1 MERDRNVDQV
11 VETGLGSVGKLKIL
25 RLLLER
31 PNHAFTRYEIG
42 KRVSNDPTS
51 IRNDLQTLVQ
61 IKWVTEFK
69 VQHLSK
75 YSINLNNEVVERL
88 ATFFR
93 ELRRI
98 Q

>member
-1 MERDRNVDQV
+1 MERDKNVDRA
-11 VETGLGSVGKLKIL
+11 VEKGLGSVGKLKIL

-42 KRVSNDPTS
+42 KNVSNDPTS
-51 IRNDLQTLVQ
+51 IRNDLQALVQ

-75 YSINLNNEVVERL
+75 YSINLNNDIVKRL
-88 ATFFR
+88 AHFFR
-93 ELRRI
+93 ELRHI

>member
-1 MERDRNVDQV
+1 MERDKNVDRT
-11 VETGLGSVGKLKIL
+11 VEKGLGSVGKLKIL

-42 KRVSNDPTS
+42 KNVSNDPTS
-51 IRNDLQTLVQ
+51 IRNDLQALVQ

-75 YSINLNNEVVERL
+75 YSINLNNEIVKRL
-88 ATFFR
+88 AHFFR
-93 ELRRI
+93 ELRHI

>member
-1 MERDRNVDQV
+1 MERDKNVDRA
-11 VETGLGSVGKLKIL
+11 VEKGLGSVGKLKIL

-42 KRVSNDPTS
+42 KNVSNDPTS
-51 IRNDLQTLVQ
+51 IRRDLQALVQ

-75 YSINLNNEVVERL
+75 YSINLNNEIVKRL
-88 ATFFR
+88 AHFFR
-93 ELRRI
+93 ELRHI

>member
-1 MERDRNVDQV
+1 MERDKNVDRT
-11 VETGLGSVGKLKIL
+11 VEKGLGSVGKLKIL

-42 KRVSNDPTS
+42 KNVSNDPTS
-51 IRNDLQTLVQ
+51 IRNDLQALVK

-75 YSINLNNEVVERL
+75 YSINLNNEIVKRL
-88 ATFFR
+88 AHFFR
-93 ELRRI
+93 ELRHI

>member
-1 MERDRNVDQV
+1 MERDKNVDRA
-11 VETGLGSVGKLKIL
+11 VEKGLGSVGKLKIL

-42 KRVSNDPTS
+42 KNVSNDPTS
-51 IRNDLQTLVQ
+51 IRNDLQALVQ

-75 YSINLNNEVVERL
+75 YSINLNNEIVKRL
-88 ATFFR
+88 AHFFR
-93 ELRRI
+93 ELRHI

>member
-1 MERDRNVDQV
+1 MERDKNVDRA
-11 VETGLGSVGKLKIL
+11 VEKGLGSVGKLKIL

-42 KRVSNDPTS
+42 KNVSNDPIS

-75 YSINLNNEVVERL
+75 YSINLNNEIVKRL
-88 ATFFR
+88 AHFFR
-93 ELRRI
+93 ELRHI

>member
-1 MERDRNVDQV
+1 MERDKNVDRA
-11 VETGLGSVGKLKIL
+11 VEKGLGSVGKLKIL

-42 KRVSNDPTS
+42 KNVSNDPTS
-51 IRNDLQTLVQ
+51 IRNDLQVLVQ

-75 YSINLNNEVVERL
+75 YSINLNNEIVKRL
-88 ATFFR
+88 AHFFR
-93 ELRRI
+93 ELRHI

>member
-1 MERDRNVDQV
+1 MERDKNVNRA
-11 VETGLGSVGKLKIL
+11 VEKGLGSVGKLKIL

-42 KRVSNDPTS
+42 KNVSNDPTS
-51 IRNDLQTLVQ
+51 IRNDLQALVQ

-75 YSINLNNEVVERL
+75 YSINLNNEIVKRL
-88 ATFFR
+88 AHFFR
-93 ELRRI
+93 ELRHI

>member
-1 MERDRNVDQV
+1 MERDKNVDRT
-11 VETGLGSVGKLKIL
+11 VEKGLGSVGKLKIL

-42 KRVSNDPTS
+42 KNVSNDPIS

-75 YSINLNNEVVERL
+75 YSINLNNEIVKRL
-88 ATFFR
+88 AHFFR
-93 ELRRI
+93 ELRHI

>member
-1 MERDRNVDQV
+1 MERDRNVDRA
-11 VETGLGSVGKLKIL
+11 VEKGLGSVGKLKIL
-25 RLLLER
+25 RLMLER

-51 IRNDLQTLVQ
+51 IRSDLQTLVQ

-75 YSINLNNEVVERL
+75 YSINLDDEVVKRL
-88 ATFFR
+88 AHFFR